1 MNIDVEGIILPNEP
15 LSNFQLIDAAKKLKT
30 IKELY
35 SVIYCYILY
44 IVFVRDELPKK
55 TRVIECGILNTG
67 DSSTGGYHW
76 LCRYKAGKTKLTFD
90 SYGLP
95 PPVELTA
102 YLRNPVYYNSEQYGD
117 TRFCGHLC
125 FYVLKKT

>member
-15 LSNFQLIDAAKKLKT
+15 LSNFQLVDAAKKLK
-30 IKELY
+30 INHFRG
-35 SVIYCYILY
+35 
-44 IVFVRDELPKK
+44 VFVRDELPKK
-55 TRVIECGILNTG
+55 TRVIECGILN
-67 DSSTGGYHW
+67 TGGYHW